1 MHWDVGLPAVSEMDR
16 SRRRS
21 NERTRPR
28 RKSGKTTQTTSIM
41 RPLIDYNAK
50 LPSPLMMIN
59 SKLKWTRFDKPP
71 CAASDISLIE
81 GRGSLLVLIATACLH
96 TTSPSTDHAHVAV
109 AWFTKI
115 FVDGGPSPL
124 VWTVVY
130 FAYDT
135 RSPPFP

>member
-1 MHWDVGLPAVSEMDR
+1 MIGKIRQSRALHWDVGFLAVSEMDR

-71 CAASDISLIE
+71 LKEEEAS
-81 GRGSLLVLIATACLH
+81 
-96 TTSPSTDHAHVAV
+96 
-109 AWFTKI
+109 
-115 FVDGGPSPL
+115 
-124 VWTVVY
+124 
-130 FAYDT
+130 
-135 RSPPFP
+135 